1 MTESRDDDSLSWGG
15 DVDDPS
21 YLDGSTTASAD
32 AADADDADADA
43 AEVETEAPA
52 TSAVGSAMLV
62 TYGILG
68 GVYLLYS
75 IGWIVSVQRDT
86 FTASNVFFEIMHQL
100 GEFLAIA
107 APPVWFG
114 LTFLLTPGRRPLV
127 RLGWLVAGVLLLAP
141 LPFILS
147 GSAA

>member
-21 YLDGSTTASAD
+21 YLDGSKTPS
-32 AADADDADADA
+32 DADADA
-43 AEVETEAPA
+43 DVDAETEAPA
-52 TSAVGSAMLV
+52 ASAVGSAMLV

-75 IGWIVSVQRDT
+75 IGWIVGVQRDT

-100 GEFLAIA
+100 GEFLAIV
-107 APPVWFG
+107 APPAWFG
-114 LTFLLTPGRRPLV
+114 LTFLLTSGRRPLV

-147 GSAA
+147 GGAA

>member
-21 YLDGSTTASAD
+21 HLDGSKAPSAEAAASEDAAPMASAL
-32 AADADDADADA
+32 
-43 AEVETEAPA
+43 
-52 TSAVGSAMLV
+52 GSAMLV
-62 TYGILG
+62 TYGIIG

-75 IGWIVSVQRDT
+75 IGWIINIPRDN
-86 FTASNVFFEIMHQL
+86 FTASNLFFEIMYQL
-100 GEFLAIA
+100 GQFLAIA
-107 APPVWFG
+107 APPLWFG
-114 LTFLLTPGRRPLV
+114 LAFLLTRGRRPLV

-147 GSAA
+147 GTAA